1 MKKILMRSL
10 LTLLC
15 LCMALPSA
23 MAATVEV
30 LPERE
35 EYHAVLNMVTVGDAV
50 YMLDYSDVEARLLR
64 WTEDMPQA
72 EFVADGLLF
81 AERFASI
88 AEAEEYADCVKEGV
102 HADTAHA
109 LSYIFTDGEK
119 LYGINGINRL
129 VFTIEVGEDGLTYT
143 DVATLPRTGER
154 TYITPLNILVSGDWL
169 IWCDGQVS
177 NAKLLIYNLQRGTVK
192 QAVLESMRGV
202 TSYKDGKVLVRC
214 AGEESDVLLTYDPE
228 TDEPEMVGSIDGYFG
243 NRPMV
248 YDQASDMLVY
258 QNQTRLMGWSA
269 EIGTEQVGYVP
280 SSYVRGMAVTGSW
293 LVWFE
298 DESRVNACDIR
309 RGFTTEKSLTLMN
322 YGLNDV
328 VREFAST
335 HPDTAVYFVARGSKT
350 DALAAM
356 TGAENVLDMLVAYSD
371 NDDLDALI
379 EAGALRDLSANA
391 EIKAYVD
398 ALYPAFREYVTRD
411 GAIYGVPIRANSY
424 NGWFIN
430 KEVMNA
436 MGLTAEDIPTNLVD
450 LLAFADK
457 WNDEYAEKYPHF
469 TLMNEVGS
477 YRIAFLEQ
485 ILEDWSAYCQAQGR
499 ALTFDDPVFRQLLTA
514 LDGTSFNKLDA
525 ALRQTNPEVSEYKQA
540 LIWRGCPLVGN
551 WGTYMEESSD
561 RIFLP
566 MTLTADTQFV
576 AAVET
581 LAVCT
586 ISANTAD
593 PEDAEDFVLSVVAD
607 LDERQMHVLRA
618 DRTEP
623 VRSVYAEE
631 VIASAEERL
640 ARLESAVADS
650 MNPATAEKRVA
661 EQKAYMEGEMLSQ
674 VYDIL
679 PSTIENYAN
688 VIAPAMVVYTPDAV
702 DEKSRPAEIAVC
714 IAQYSG
720 AYDLEAL
727 DMEAFIAQM
736 DALVGN

>member
-10 LTLLC
+10 LALLC
-15 LCMALPSA
+15 LCMAVPSA
-23 MAATVEV
+23 IAATVAV

-35 EYHAVLNMVTVGDAV
+35 EYHAILNMVTVGDAV

-109 LSYIFTDGEK
+109 LSYIFTDGER

-129 VFTIEVGEDGLTYT
+129 VFTIEVGEDGLTCT

-169 IWCDGQVS
+169 LWCDGRGS
-177 NAKLLIYNLQRGTVK
+177 NARLLVYNMQRGTVK
-192 QAVLESMRGV
+192 QAVLENLYGV
-202 TSYKDGKVLVRC
+202 SSYKNGKVLVRC
-214 AGEESDVLLTYDPE
+214 AGEESEVLLTYDPE
-228 TDEPEMVGSIDGYFG
+228 TDATEQVGSINGYFG
-243 NRPMV
+243 RRAMV
-248 YDQASDMLVY
+248 YDQAMDMLVY
-258 QNQTRLMGWSA
+258 QDQTRLMGWSA
-269 EIGTEQVGYVP
+269 ETGAEQVGYVP

-293 LVWFE
+293 LVWFD
-298 DESRVNACDIR
+298 DESQVDACDIR
-309 RGFTTEKSLTLMN
+309 RGFTAEKSLTLMN
-322 YGLNDV
+322 YGLDNV

-335 HPDTAVYFVARGSKT
+335 HPDTAVYFAKGGSKA
-350 DALAAM
+350 DVLEAM
-356 TGAENVLDMLVAYSD
+356 TRTENVTDMMVAYSD

-391 EIKAYVD
+391 EIRAYVD

-457 WNDEYAEKYPHF
+457 WNGEYAVKYPHF

-485 ILEDWSAYCQAQGR
+485 IIRDWSAYCQAQGK
-499 ALTFDDPVFRQLLTA
+499 ALTFDDPIFRQMLTA
-514 LDGTSFNKLDA
+514 LDNTSFDKLDA
-525 ALRQTNPEVSEYKQA
+525 ALKQTDPEVSEYKQA

-566 MTLTADTQFV
+566 MTLTADTEFV
-576 AAVET
+576 AAVDT

-593 PEDAEDFVLSVVAD
+593 PEDAEDFVLAVVAD
-607 LDERQMHVLRA
+607 LDERRAHVLRT

-623 VRSVYAEE
+623 VRREYAEE
-631 VIASAEERL
+631 VIALAEEEL
-640 ARLESAVADS
+640 ARLEKAVAES
-650 MNPATAEKRVA
+650 VNPATVERKIA

-674 VYDIL
+674 VYDIM

-702 DEKSRPAEIAVC
+702 DEKTRTAEIAVC
-714 IAQYSG
+714 IAQYCG
-720 AYDLEAL
+720 GYELEQL

-736 DALVGN
+736 DALVGS